1 MIIALLGESATGSR
15 KTWDLPSIDF
25 DVFEPRPAPR
35 SETLARLIYALQESR
50 IVLEPILEPIVFR
63 SETDEYSS
71 RLAVTRND
79 DFLTFCLA
87 EVARQIVFDFGE
99 RNLLHSG
106 FPNCASHASAS
117 LFMTIARTWTVF
129 PITS

>member
-1 MIIALLGESATGSR
+1 MTTARAWVFIVVYNSKIRSLAQIGAGGPGNDYRAFGR
-15 KTWDLPSIDF
+15 KRHRFEENLDLPSIDF

-79 DFLTFCLA
+79 DFLTFRLA
-87 EVARQIVFDFGE
+87 EVARQIVFDF
-99 RNLLHSG
+99 
-106 FPNCASHASAS
+106 
-117 LFMTIARTWTVF
+117 
-129 PITS
+129 